1 MSRPD
6 LAIDK
11 LEEEKDR
18 FFEQE
23 YHNIDDNTLRNTFKD
38 KVDRNNFVVHNTAA
52 KKPKTNFASALK

>member
-11 LEEEKDR
+11 HEEEKAY
-18 FFEQE
+18 FEQE
-23 YHNIDDNTLRNTFKD
+23 FQNIDDNPLRNTFKD
-38 KVDRNNFVVHNTAA
+38 KVDRNISVIHKSAA